1 MDLNPRNAMQ
11 YLEMD
16 CKWGR
21 SWSFEIYQNKRCAC
35 MFWSFLACQIDL
47 MFSFVFKQLAT
58 RALNRFKFL
67 SSSACSAKAA
77 ILWKINSG
85 PFQTTSNPHRKRLQ
99 IHRAIGHRGP
109 PAWSRSSDLPSNK
122 RQRPSTDPAP
132 DLAIFLASSPSRW
145 PFLQVFLVVKKLKNL
160 WKVCASVLYRYFR
173 WNFVILLPL
182 HIQMKLGSNF
192 PS

>member
-1 MDLNPRNAMQ
+1 
-11 YLEMD
+11 
-16 CKWGR
+16 
-21 SWSFEIYQNKRCAC
+21 

-77 ILWKINSG
+77 ILWKIRPLSD
-85 PFQTTSNPHRKRLQ
+85 PFQTPFRPPQTLTENDCRS
-99 IHRAIGHRGP
+99 IGHRGP

-145 PFLQVFLVVKKLKNL
+145 PFLQVFLVVKMLENL